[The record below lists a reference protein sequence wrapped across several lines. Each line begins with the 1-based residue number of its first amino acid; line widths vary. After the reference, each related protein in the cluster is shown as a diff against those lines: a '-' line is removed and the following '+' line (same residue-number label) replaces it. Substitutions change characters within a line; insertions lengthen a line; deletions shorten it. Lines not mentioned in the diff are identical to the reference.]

1 MSPGQ
6 RKVISWA
13 AAGAAP
19 RVLRGARVHRWL
31 SCGRGQ
37 SARWERAHCA
47 EMHHGGG
54 LVASLADGGA
64 KGLVCRHVRER
75 RSAMLGFYDVHEA
88 DLVVELERRIA
99 EAVRVGSGEFL
110 EKCLQ
115 QIQVPPDFVR
125 PDP

>member
-1 MSPGQ
+1 MGTSPLCGDA
-6 RKVISWA
+6 SW
-13 AAGAAP
+13 
-19 RVLRGARVHRWL
+19 R
-31 SCGRGQ
+31 
-37 SARWERAHCA
+37 
-47 EMHHGGG
+47 G